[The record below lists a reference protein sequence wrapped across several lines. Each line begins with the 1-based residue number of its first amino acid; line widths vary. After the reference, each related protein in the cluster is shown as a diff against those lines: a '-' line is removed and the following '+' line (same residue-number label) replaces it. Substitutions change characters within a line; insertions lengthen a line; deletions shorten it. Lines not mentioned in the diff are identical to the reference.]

1 MGKRR
6 PPALSSPRGEGG
18 IRRSHARRM
27 TDEVSCREGRGM
39 LPQTAQGLN
48 SFGFS
53 TAAEI
58 ACWATEPVRSGD
70 RTPCGA
76 RKTLR
81 AYACPP
87 CRIAIPGPAPRRP
100 ANGAAAE
107 IACGATE
114 PVRSGDERLA
124 VPEKPFGLT
133 LILRFF
139 DRCGNCGLASS
150 AAGSARP
157 QFLIILN
164 SGGGDCFLLV
174 TCGIVC
180 PSKDETEKRRE
191 DAC

>member
-6 PPALSSPRGEGG
+6 PPALPSPRGEGG

-58 ACWATEPVRSGD
+58 A
-70 RTPCGA
+70 A
-76 RKTLR
+76 RLHLPLAAAGLNSSRFPT
-81 AYACPP
+81 
-87 CRIAIPGPAPRRP
+87 
-100 ANGAAAE
+100 AAE
-107 IACGATE
+107 IATRLHPPQAAAG
-114 PVRSGDERLA
+114 RKRLA
-124 VPEKPFGLT
+124 VPGKRFGLT
-133 LILRFF
+133 LILAFF
-139 DRCGNCGLASS
+139 DRCGNCGLAFS

-180 PSKDETEKRRE
+180 PSKDGIGNT
-191 DAC
+191 A